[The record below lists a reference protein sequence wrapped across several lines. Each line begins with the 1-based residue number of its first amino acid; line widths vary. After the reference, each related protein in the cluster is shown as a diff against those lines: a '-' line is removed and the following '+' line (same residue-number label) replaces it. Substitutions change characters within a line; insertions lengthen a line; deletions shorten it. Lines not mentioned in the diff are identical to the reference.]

1 MFDGL
6 PPTLIVD
13 EAVYNAA
20 AAGKP
25 ATLLRLKQR
34 KTTTCLMNAGL
45 VDDKGNIKN
54 GEAVMRIR
62 NRNRAMLVVVT
73 VSEERKSLY
82 ELPARKCWAIQILR
96 EEK

>member
-13 EAVYNAA
+13 EDAYDTA

-25 ATLLRLKQR
+25 TTVMRLKRR

-73 VSEERKSLY
+73 VSEEQKSLY
-82 ELPARKCWAIQILR
+82 ELPERKCWAIQILR